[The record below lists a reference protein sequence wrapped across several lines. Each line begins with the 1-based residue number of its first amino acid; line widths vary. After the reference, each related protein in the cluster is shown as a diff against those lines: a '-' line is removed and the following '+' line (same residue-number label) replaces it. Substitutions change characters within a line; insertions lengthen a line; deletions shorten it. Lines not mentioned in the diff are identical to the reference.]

1 MRKTLALIACATLTA
16 LGAATA
22 VSAQDRYEYRDDPR
36 WERRDD

>member
-22 VSAQDRYEYRDDPR
+22 VSATDVLRSSVG
-36 WERRDD
+36 